1 MLVLTASGSI
11 GQDYR
16 VDSGLTAHPLS
27 HAEAARLAQREPGVP
42 ATLLPPDISRRV
54 NAALSTLG
62 HQQKRRRECQDAGRI
77 AANARYI
84 ERELRQVR
92 LG

>member
-27 HAEAARLAQREPGVP
+27 HAEAARPAQREPGVP

-54 NAALSTLG
+54 NAALSALG
-62 HQQKRRRECQDAGRI
+62 HQPETAAGVPRR
-77 AANARYI
+77 AAHCGQRALHRA
-84 ERELRQVR
+84 
-92 LG
+92 